1 MRPAGTSKN
10 KCPTNT
16 ASKVYAWDDGWM
28 DGSASSIFSGKSLW
42 AIAGVLYPS
51 QASFLI
57 YLWLCLAH
65 LQSIISIT
73 SFFPACFVLTLIGSF
88 SCCSAAATAIT
99 ASNWNFLL
107 LIKLDQI
114 LLVVT
119 CHLQQ
124 RLNYSWCSVSTIDVI
139 CKCS

>member
-1 MRPAGTSKN
+1 
-10 KCPTNT
+10 
-16 ASKVYAWDDGWM
+16 
-28 DGSASSIFSGKSLW
+28 
-42 AIAGVLYPS
+42 
-51 QASFLI
+51 
-57 YLWLCLAH
+57 
-65 LQSIISIT
+65 
-73 SFFPACFVLTLIGSF
+73 
-88 SCCSAAATAIT
+88 
-99 ASNWNFLL
+99 L